1 MKFAYGRGGRKEI
14 LQLYDKEL
22 QSGTCHSAAAS
33 PLSLNMEAL
42 KEADLCFPQLNT
54 SCRKMMRPPLEATLI
69 YSLLSCITLL
79 TVVLNLLV
87 IISISHFRQLHTT
100 TNLLLLSLAVADFL
114 VGLLQMPAEI
124 LLFRGCWILGDF
136 ICAVNY
142 FLGYLTVSVSVGIM
156 VLISIDRYIAICD
169 PMFYSTKVTVKRVQ
183 YCVYLCWIFSAVHS
197 TWILRDFLKQ
207 PNRYNSCYG
216 ECVVVLTYVETAA
229 DLLMTFLGPIVVITI
244 LYLRVFVVAVSQAR
258 AMRSHI
264 AAVTLQR
271 SETVKA
277 KKSEIKAARTL
288 GVVIAA
294 FLLCNCPYYCFIV
307 AAEYNLIGV
316 STAAIEIWLLYFNSC
331 LNPVIYV
338 FFYPWFRKSI
348 KHIVTLQIL
357 EHGSSQANLM

>member
-1 MKFAYGRGGRKEI
+1 
-14 LQLYDKEL
+14 
-22 QSGTCHSAAAS
+22 
-33 PLSLNMEAL
+33 LSLNMEAL
-42 KEADLCFPQLNT
+42 EEDELCFPQLNN
-54 SCRKMMRPPLEATLI
+54 SCRKTMRSHLEATLI
-69 YSLLSCITLL
+69 YTLLSFITVL

-87 IISISHFRQLHTT
+87 IISISHFRQLHTS

-114 VGLLQMPAEI
+114 VGLLQMPPEI

-136 ICAVNY
+136 ICVVNY
-142 FLGYLTVSVSVGIM
+142 FLGYLTVGVSVGNM
-156 VLISIDRYIAICD
+156 VLISIDRYMAICD
-169 PMFYSTKVTVKRVQ
+169 PMFYNTKVTLRRVQ
-183 YCVYLCWIFSAVHS
+183 YCVYLCWVFSVVHS
-197 TWILRDFLKQ
+197 ACILRDFLKQ
-207 PNRYNSCYG
+207 PDRYNTCYG
-216 ECVVVLTYVETAA
+216 ECVVVLTYLETAA
-229 DLLMTFLGPIVVITI
+229 DLLFTFLGPIVVITV

-277 KKSEIKAARTL
+277 KKSELKAARTL

-294 FLLCNCPYYCFIV
+294 FLLCNSPYYCFIV
-307 AAEYNLIGV
+307 AVENNLIGT
-316 STAAIEIWLLYFNSC
+316 SASGIELWLLYFNSC

-357 EHGSSQANLM
+357 QPGSSEANLM

>member
-1 MKFAYGRGGRKEI
+1 
-14 LQLYDKEL
+14 
-22 QSGTCHSAAAS
+22 
-33 PLSLNMEAL
+33 MEAME
-42 KEADLCFPQLNT
+42 EAELCFPQLNT
-54 SCRKMMRPPLEATLI
+54 SCRKMMIPHLEATLLC
-69 YSLLSCITLL
+69 SLLSCITLL

-87 IISISHFRQLHTT
+87 IISISHFRQLLTT

-124 LLFRGCWILGDF
+124 PYFRGCWIRGDF

-142 FLGYLTVSVSVGIM
+142 FFGSLNVSVSVGIM

-183 YCVYLCWIFSAVHS
+183 YCVCLCWIFSAVHS
-197 TWILRDFLKQ
+197 SWILRDFLKQ

-216 ECVVVLTYVETAA
+216 ECIVVLTYVETAA
-229 DLLMTFLGPIVVITI
+229 DLLMTFLGPILVITI

-258 AMRSHI
+258 DMRSHI

-277 KKSEIKAARTL
+277 KKSEMKAARTL
-288 GVVIAA
+288 GVVIAV
-294 FLLCNCPYYCFIV
+294 FILCCCPYYCFIF
-307 AAEYNLIGV
+307 AAENNLIGA
-316 STAAIEIWLLYFNSC
+316 TNAPLQFLLLYFNSC

-357 EHGSSQANLM
+357 QAGSSQANLM